1 VTGWHEGDPVGR
13 RQFLDVPTL
22 GLESGQVLPDVR
34 IAYETWGSL
43 DPDGGNAV
51 LICHALTGDSH
62 VAGPAG
68 PGHPTPGWWDALV
81 GPGKVVD
88 TRTWYV
94 VTANVLGGCQGSTG
108 PSSAG
113 PDGRA
118 WGSRFPRTTIRD
130 QVSTEQVLSDAL
142 GVHRWAAVLGGSMGG
157 MRVLE
162 WAAMAPERVRGV
174 LVLAAPAASSA
185 EQIAWCATQ
194 RAAIRSDPSWRGG
207 DYHDAP
213 DGARPDAGLGIAR
226 RIAHVTYRSE
236 TELASRFGR
245 TPQGR
250 EDPARGGRY
259 AVESYLDHQ
268 ATKLIGRFDAGSYVA
283 LTEAMEG
290 HDLGRLRSG
299 PREALAGA
307 RASGIVPVVV
317 AIDSDRLYPSAQQAE
332 VAALLDTDL
341 SIVHS
346 EHGHDGFLLEAEQVG
361 GHIARL
367 LAAVRP
373 PAQPGPV
380 GTAPHGPGCR
390 RMATSC

>member
-1 VTGWHEGDPVGR
+1 MPPDLPADRRAARAVSGWREGDPVGR
-13 RQFLDVPTL
+13 RQFLHLEAL
-22 GLESGQVLPDVR
+22 GLESGRVLPEVR

-51 LICHALTGDSH
+51 LVCHALTGDSH
-62 VAGPAG
+62 VSGPAG
-68 PGHPTPGWWDALV
+68 PGHLTPGWWDALV

-108 PSSAG
+108 PSSLA

-130 QVSTEQVLSDAL
+130 QVTTELALSDAL
-142 GVHRWAAVLGGSMGG
+142 GVHRWAAILGGSMGG
-157 MRVLE
+157 MRALE
-162 WAAMAPERVRGV
+162 WAAMAPERVRGL

-185 EQIAWCATQ
+185 EQIAWCVTQ
-194 RAAIRSDPSWRGG
+194 LAAIRSDPSWRGG

-236 TELASRFGR
+236 AELAGRFGR
-245 TPQGR
+245 APQER

-268 ATKLIGRFDAGSYVA
+268 AAKLVRRFDAGSYVT
-283 LTEAMEG
+283 LTEAMES
-290 HDLGRLRSG
+290 HDVGRRRG
-299 PREALAGA
+299 GAREALAGA
-307 RASGIVPVVV
+307 RAAGIVPVVV
-317 AIDSDRLYPSAQQAE
+317 AIDSDRLYPPAQQAE
-332 VAALLDTDL
+332 VAALLDTEL
-341 SIVHS
+341 SVMHS
-346 EHGHDGFLLEAEQVG
+346 DHGHDGFLLEAEQVG
-361 GHIARL
+361 GLIARL
-367 LAAVRP
+367 LAVLMP
-373 PAQPGPV
+373 I
-380 GTAPHGPGCR
+380 
-390 RMATSC
+390 ATSRC